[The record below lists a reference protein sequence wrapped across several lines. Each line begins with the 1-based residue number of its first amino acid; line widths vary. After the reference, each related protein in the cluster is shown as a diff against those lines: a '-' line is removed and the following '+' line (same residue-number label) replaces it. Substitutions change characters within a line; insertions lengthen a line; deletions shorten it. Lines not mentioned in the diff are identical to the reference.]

1 MLFVLLRRLPALFA
15 LPLFTFSCLLA
26 RVAAAYVPSD
36 GCIAPIATVS
46 YSHGKIN
53 LFSTGSDGAVYHSY
67 HRGPN
72 GQGYTDWEKLPIE
85 VDLPPCA
92 SITAVSRA
100 EGEIHL
106 FAADD
111 EGQVFGATWTRGP
124 GWTSSAMGASIM
136 PGAYIEAV
144 SPSNGIIDL
153 FATGLDD
160 KVWHARLTATVAI
173 ADARWSRVGTRV
185 FPPATPVGAVSR
197 ADGQVHAFAV
207 GDDLVV
213 YMSALNPTSGVFGEW
228 TSTGGR
234 ATRGT
239 PITAISR
246 SANKIDLF
254 HVGMDGSVMHGA
266 HHPEIGAANFAWR
279 SVGSGITFFQR
290 ARIAAISSRVDNID
304 IFATSST
311 GTVLTTYF
319 TPETGAFGL
328 WTGISGGTSYPG
340 SPISSL
346 TPGPGEHR
354 IFFVGVD
361 AKVYSSV
368 SIERSLGYLP
378 WVPVSS
384 KTFGMEDPRPHDYT
398 YYTPYGYSPF
408 ENTGWSDEAQGLATD
423 GTNWYISSNG
433 EDYQTVRK
441 FNGDFK
447 QLDYVNVP
455 IGNNTV
461 GIGSLAYYRGWLY
474 VPLQHPYGVWK
485 ISAPDLREQRRLPVD
500 TADNRFSGV
509 AINPLNGRLYTT
521 RFDMDR
527 MGTPT
532 LFAYNRDTMARTPED
547 DIVLHL
553 PADVPKHVQGLT
565 FTKRGRVILV
575 SSWMPDDG
583 YSNYLFTFSARTGVY
598 FGYTPLLPPDG
609 ARQAQAVVSHEVL
622 HTVYRG
628 AGWLDTIPIAFFVLE
643 LENEEFSDDD
653 VYIRLFQ
660 VPDGVKL

>member
-1 MLFVLLRRLPALFA
+1 LDTGPWLDLE
-15 LPLFTFSCLLA
+15 CH
-26 RVAAAYVPSD
+26 
-36 GCIAPIATVS
+36 GCF
-46 YSHGKIN
+46 Y
-53 LFSTGSDGAVYHSY
+53 Y
-67 HRGPN
+67 
-72 GQGYTDWEKLPIE
+72 
-85 VDLPPCA
+85 
-92 SITAVSRA
+92 
-100 EGEIHL
+100 
-106 FAADD
+106 AD
-111 EGQVFGATWTRGP
+111 
-124 GWTSSAMGASIM
+124 
-136 PGAYIEAV
+136 AYIEAV

-197 ADGQVHAFAV
+197 ADGQVHAFAA

-213 YMSALNPTSGVFGEW
+213 YMSALNPTTSGVFGEW

-246 SANKIDLF
+246 SATKIDLF

-266 HHPEIGAANFAWR
+266 HHPEIGAANSAWR

-328 WTGISGGTSYPG
+328 WTGSSGGTSYPG
-340 SPISSL
+340 SPISAL
-346 TPGPGEHR
+346 TPDPGEHR

-361 AKVYSSV
+361 AKVY
-368 SIERSLGYLP
+368 
-378 WVPVSS
+378 
-384 KTFGMEDPRPHDYT
+384 
-398 YYTPYGYSPF
+398 
-408 ENTGWSDEAQGLATD
+408 
-423 GTNWYISSNG
+423 SSNG

-461 GIGSLAYYRGWLY
+461 GIGSLAYHRGWLY

-485 ISAPDLREQRRLPVD
+485 ISAPDLREQCRLPVD

-553 PADVPKHVQGLT
+553 PADVPKHAQDLT

-609 ARQAQAVVSHEVL
+609 AREGHGTDRL
-622 HTVYRG
+622 H
-628 AGWLDTIPIAFFVLE
+628 P
-643 LENEEFSDDD
+643 S
-653 VYIRLFQ
+653 
-660 VPDGVKL
+660 

>member
-1 MLFVLLRRLPALFA
+1 MLFPLLRRLPALFA
-15 LPLFTFSCLLA
+15 LPLSISYCLLA
-26 RVAAAYVPSD
+26 SVSAAYVPSD

-53 LFSTGSDGAVYHSY
+53 LFSTGSDGAIYHSY
-67 HRGPN
+67 HVGPN
-72 GQGYTDWEKLPIE
+72 GNGYTDWEKLPVE

-106 FAADD
+106 FVADV

-124 GWTSSAMGASIM
+124 GWTSSAMGAVIL

-144 SPSNGIIDL
+144 SPSDGIIDL
-153 FATGLDD
+153 FANGLDD
-160 KVWHARLTATVAI
+160 MVWHARITATVGI

-207 GDDLVV
+207 GDDSVV
-213 YMSALNPTSGVFGEW
+213 YMSALNSASGVFGEW

-239 PITAISR
+239 PVTAISR

-266 HHPEIGAANFAWR
+266 HRPEVGAANFAWR
-279 SVGSGITFFQR
+279 SVGSGIIFSQR

-304 IFATSST
+304 LFATSST
-311 GTVLTTYF
+311 GTILTTYF
-319 TPETGAFGL
+319 TPAAGAFGL

-340 SPISSL
+340 SPISAL
-346 TPGPGEHR
+346 TPDPDEHR

-368 SIERSLGYLP
+368 SIARSLGYLP

-384 KTFGMEDPRPHDYT
+384 KTFGMEDPRPHDWEHRYWYAT
-398 YYTPYGYSPF
+398 F

-441 FNGDFK
+441 FNNEFT

-461 GIGSLAYYRGWLY
+461 GIGSLSYYRGWLY

-485 ISAPDLREQRRLPVD
+485 ISASDLRQQTRLSVD
-500 TADNRFSGV
+500 TTDNRLSGV

-583 YSNYLFTFSARTGVY
+583 YSNYLFTFSAHTGAY
-598 FGYTPLLPPDG
+598 FGYTQLFPADD
-609 ARQAQAVVSHEVL
+609 AMQAQAVVAQEVL
-622 HTVYRG
+622 LRVYRG
-628 AGWLDTIPIAFFVLE
+628 RGSWETIPLAFFVLE
-643 LENEEFSDDD
+643 LQNEEFSDDD
-653 VYIRLFQ
+653 VFVRGYG